1 LDSARTRIWLRNAAL
16 LIDKEKD
23 RLTGLDLAIGDG
35 DHGVNMH
42 RGFSAVTAALDERER
57 EESGRDENGRDGGGR
72 DVTAGEL
79 LVAAGNTLV
88 STIGGASGP
97 LFGSSFR
104 ALGKTLD
111 ATGPG
116 VPEDETLR
124 LAAALTAAGDS
135 VHRLGAAEPG
145 DKTMYDVY
153 RPAADAFARV
163 AESGGGLAAAARAAA
178 DAADEGVRA
187 TEPMQARR
195 GRASYLGLR
204 SVGHQDPG
212 AASLALI
219 FRALA
224 TALEAK

>member
-1 LDSARTRIWLRNAAL
+1 LDSATTRIWLRHAAL
-16 LIDKEKD
+16 LIDREKD
-23 RLTGLDLAIGDG
+23 RLTRLDLAIGDG

-42 RGFSAVTAALDERER
+42 RGFLAVTAELDQRHTER
-57 EESGRDENGRDGGGR
+57 DM
-72 DVTAGEL
+72 TAGQL
-79 LVAAGNTLV
+79 LVDAGNTLV
-88 STIGGASGP
+88 SSIGGASGP

-111 ATGPG
+111 GPG
-116 VPEDETLR
+116 PEDEGHR
-124 LAAALTAAGDS
+124 FAEALAAASDS
-135 VHRLGAAEPG
+135 VHRLGAAPPG

-153 RPAADAFARV
+153 RPASEAFARTTG
-163 AESGGGLAAAARAAA
+163 SGGSLALAARAAA
-178 DAADEGVRA
+178 DAAEEGVRA

-219 FRALA
+219 FRALVN
-224 TALEAK
+224 ALEAK